1 MEKAVKINKTIHTL
15 TRLFLVRYVLIIS
28 FELKTEI
35 VAALKLFTT
44 EFEAYSIALFPFL
57 NFQAFLFEKS

>member
-15 TRLFLVRYVLIIS
+15 TRLFLVLIIS

-44 EFEAYSIALFPFL
+44 EFEAYSIALFPLL